1 MSLIPY
7 LFQEN
12 YKIPSGTSIGISI
25 YTLHR
30 REDIWGVDAGKFNPD
45 NFLPEN
51 ISKRHQYSYVPFA
64 GGIRNCVGSKYAIMS
79 MKIIL
84 INLIRNYEFKTDLK
98 YEDLRVS
105 FDITLKLVNTF
116 LVSVKKRL

>member
-1 MSLIPY
+1 
-7 LFQEN
+7 
-12 YKIPSGTSIGISI
+12 
-25 YTLHR
+25 
-30 REDIWGVDAGKFNPD
+30 
-45 NFLPEN
+45 
-51 ISKRHQYSYVPFA
+51 
-64 GGIRNCVGSKYAIMS
+64 MS